1 MASPA
6 SAQSFQNND
15 IIPAARNKQSS
26 VSDIQALA
34 SNSRIIWGMIAAMSV
49 AAIVAY
55 RSANLSFAWS
65 SNYKPLLIVLLFL
78 VVSCC
83 YRKLRPDPR
92 IIFSTEGCAQLM
104 IILSLGCALSYPL
117 AITGFPYQD
126 AALHSVDT
134 WMGLDWRTYL
144 HFVNARPV
152 LCVLSELAY
161 RSMILQF
168 LVLIVTLVAT
178 SRFLRLQQYILA
190 TASALAITLVIF
202 AFVPAGG
209 TYAFLHIPPS
219 EFANLSPTTTA
230 DQMVHLDALR
240 AGQHTVVSN
249 MEGLITFP
257 SFHTVWAAL
266 FMWGFFPI
274 RELRF
279 GAIFLNLFV
288 IASTPIQGAHYFIDL
303 IGGVI
308 VAVIAICAAAL
319 LTRHAPRWP

>member
-78 VVSCC
+78 VVSYC

-168 LVLIVTLVAT
+168 RA
-178 SRFLRLQQYILA
+178 RRRNLRL
-190 TASALAITLVIF
+190 SAY
-202 AFVPAGG
+202 PAERVRK
-209 TYAFLHIPPS
+209 PV
-219 EFANLSPTTTA
+219 AN
-230 DQMVHLDALR
+230 HHR
-240 AGQHTVVSN
+240 RSN
-249 MEGLITFP
+249 G
-257 SFHTVWAAL
+257 
-266 FMWGFFPI
+266 
-274 RELRF
+274 
-279 GAIFLNLFV
+279 
-288 IASTPIQGAHYFIDL
+288 
-303 IGGVI
+303 
-308 VAVIAICAAAL
+308 
-319 LTRHAPRWP
+319 APRRVARRAAHRCQ